1 MNVDINKGS
10 LINKNNQ
17 FNGNEFCFNKDNSND
32 KKRQVTSEQKSK
44 DSSFSYFSSLTNWAG
59 SFFSNN
65 EESSKSI
72 FDIYFESPNN
82 NNIKYDS
89 SKSVIENLDNFT
101 QQNQQTRDF
110 IIQVISD
117 ENAHLD
123 AIAKALE
130 LLESDNSLFNKTSQK
145 DYFTTLTSRL
155 KDKETILKSGEY
167 YFYES
172 LKHAFEDGNTGWYN
186 EHISYNSLF
195 KNALNSYLETF
206 LKEENKAE
214 LLKQSGLS
222 QEQST
227 HIENILNQYED
238 NIDGHK
244 LLKYALLSSEE
255 ITYSEESG
263 IFKRLWDFACK
274 NKGKIATSIFL
285 SMPQI
290 VNTTEGSMPTSE
302 NTFSFGRQA
311 VPKNQNPLSN
321 RNTYPLETKKLFLPP
336 PKCPYF
342 RQLGSNYEYM
352 HSMKI
357 DYYPNHWQSDLY
369 NAFREKNLKNAE
381 SLLRTNKI
389 MIQDDFNNPIL
400 NQAVQVNSTS
410 WVIGSL
416 IERNAFMSEE
426 MGSTLLGD
434 AIKDKL
440 WYEAAI
446 LVEHGAKEDLD
457 NSLLTQA
464 LESKAEDHE
473 IAQIIDGKAYLGK
486 DAGIN
491 LMQQAIKNK
500 QWPIVASLLKRGVK
514 ISTNVSIIKLA
525 QSSGANAYDIAG
537 LLGAGAKEGSDDL
550 ILKKAIKRGINDHEV
565 KALIDA
571 GASLGSDNGK
581 SFLEGAISKKQWFS
595 IAVLLKAG
603 AKEDPNNL
611 ILKQAIESGTAI
623 YDIKPLIDAGANL
636 GSDSGKGLIDL
647 AIKKMQWDSIA
658 GLLKAGVK
666 EDPNKPI
673 LKQVIESGTAI
684 YDIKPLINA
693 GASLGSDN
701 GKGLLEFSI
710 SKKQWNSVA
719 VLLKAG
725 VKEDPNNLTL
735 KQAIE
740 SGTYIYDIKP
750 LIDAG
755 ASLGSDNG
763 KVLLDLAIKKMQ
775 WDSIAVLLKAG
786 VKEDPNKPILKQ
798 AIESGTYIYDIK
810 PLIDAGASLGSDNG
824 KGLIDLAISK
834 KQWKIVELFLK
845 AGATEDPNN
854 LILKQAIESEISIYD
869 IKSLIDTGASL
880 GSDSGK
886 GLLEFAISKKQWGVV
901 ELFLKAG
908 AQEDESSSIVE
919 KAISLNIKDK
929 ELKNIIQSG
938 AKLGS
943 DNNKNKLFTDFVKR
957 AYWRSSF
964 AILAQ
969 DPSLINRV
977 KDLDLAQLE
986 SLILHSSGGVSV
998 LKEITK
1004 IDERV
1009 LKHVNLKKAYTRALN
1024 EISYQTL
1031 STIKNAGDAEKL
1043 IQSGAV
1049 NIDIVTSKAPYGS
1062 IAQLYYSKD
1071 GPWRELALKYSEES
1085 LIRGLQ
1091 ILHSKGD
1098 LKQIRPKG
1106 KEHVTTIGI
1115 VHTNPYSG
1123 SFTDNG
1129 YRLARRI
1136 MNRIDNL
1143 EYVIITPDLLTK
1155 EVMAQLDGVYLSGGG
1170 DNYPQSEFTL
1180 NGYPEIKRSSLENH
1194 YQNALKLAD
1203 EEKVPVV
1210 GICLGNQ
1217 QIGLYNGASIN
1228 KVGFHSSTTVFET
1241 NSPTNFFML
1250 TKQQKRKALNDCKI
1264 TQIKIERVISAHSF
1278 AVINPGNK
1286 GLKISGKSLT
1296 GTSEATYRDLDFF
1309 GTQYH
1314 PETVSAQAIHYK
1326 NKPEN
1331 NRPLQLRYMYEVTR
1345 QFQRRNRFLKTA
1357 RKVEKA
1363 EHKMQA
1369 ISLSKKYKTL
1379 ADQALLKRLEHC
1391 TTKKDPKSQSDW
1403 KNLNVKEFSWE
1414 AFDEAYLVKLEE
1426 EMTILQKNRAKN

>member
-647 AIKKMQWDSIA
+647 AI
-658 GLLKAGVK
+658 
-666 EDPNKPI
+666 
-673 LKQVIESGTAI
+673 
-684 YDIKPLINA
+684 
-693 GASLGSDN
+693 
-701 GKGLLEFSI
+701 
-710 SKKQWNSVA
+710 
-719 VLLKAG
+719 
-725 VKEDPNNLTL
+725 
-735 KQAIE
+735 
-740 SGTYIYDIKP
+740 
-750 LIDAG
+750 
-755 ASLGSDNG
+755 
-763 KVLLDLAIKKMQ
+763 
-775 WDSIAVLLKAG
+775 
-786 VKEDPNKPILKQ
+786 
-798 AIESGTYIYDIK
+798 
-810 PLIDAGASLGSDNG
+810 
-824 KGLIDLAISK
+824 SK

>member
-1 MNVDINKGS
+1 
-10 LINKNNQ
+10 
-17 FNGNEFCFNKDNSND
+17 
-32 KKRQVTSEQKSK
+32 
-44 DSSFSYFSSLTNWAG
+44 
-59 SFFSNN
+59 
-65 EESSKSI
+65 
-72 FDIYFESPNN
+72 
-82 NNIKYDS
+82 
-89 SKSVIENLDNFT
+89 
-101 QQNQQTRDF
+101 
-110 IIQVISD
+110 
-117 ENAHLD
+117 
-123 AIAKALE
+123 
-130 LLESDNSLFNKTSQK
+130 
-145 DYFTTLTSRL
+145 
-155 KDKETILKSGEY
+155 
-167 YFYES
+167 
-172 LKHAFEDGNTGWYN
+172 
-186 EHISYNSLF
+186 
-195 KNALNSYLETF
+195 
-206 LKEENKAE
+206 
-214 LLKQSGLS
+214 
-222 QEQST
+222 
-227 HIENILNQYED
+227 
-238 NIDGHK
+238 
-244 LLKYALLSSEE
+244 
-255 ITYSEESG
+255 
-263 IFKRLWDFACK
+263 
-274 NKGKIATSIFL
+274 
-285 SMPQI
+285 
-290 VNTTEGSMPTSE
+290 
-302 NTFSFGRQA
+302 
-311 VPKNQNPLSN
+311 
-321 RNTYPLETKKLFLPP
+321 
-336 PKCPYF
+336 
-342 RQLGSNYEYM
+342 
-352 HSMKI
+352 
-357 DYYPNHWQSDLY
+357 
-369 NAFREKNLKNAE
+369 
-381 SLLRTNKI
+381 
-389 MIQDDFNNPIL
+389 
-400 NQAVQVNSTS
+400 
-410 WVIGSL
+410 
-416 IERNAFMSEE
+416 
-426 MGSTLLGD
+426 
-434 AIKDKL
+434 
-440 WYEAAI
+440 
-446 LVEHGAKEDLD
+446 
-457 NSLLTQA
+457 
-464 LESKAEDHE
+464 
-473 IAQIIDGKAYLGK
+473 
-486 DAGIN
+486 
-491 LMQQAIKNK
+491 
-500 QWPIVASLLKRGVK
+500 
-514 ISTNVSIIKLA
+514 
-525 QSSGANAYDIAG
+525 
-537 LLGAGAKEGSDDL
+537 
-550 ILKKAIKRGINDHEV
+550 
-565 KALIDA
+565 
-571 GASLGSDNGK
+571 
-581 SFLEGAISKKQWFS
+581 
-595 IAVLLKAG
+595 
-603 AKEDPNNL
+603 
-611 ILKQAIESGTAI
+611 
-623 YDIKPLIDAGANL
+623 
-636 GSDSGKGLIDL
+636 
-647 AIKKMQWDSIA
+647 MQWDSIA